1 MLLKLPKVKLL
12 FAIALLFIASSP
24 LFAFNA
30 GDKIVYPTVGIG
42 ISGGNS
48 TALYGENLGTLYGN
62 SAYWNNANLETSFAF
77 SVGAAFDYLI
87 TDRIALTTGLTYNY
101 FPYQIVLP
109 KKDAID
115 DAKYRIYFD
124 YLTIPIGVRA
134 YINYFLVGGG
144 LFYAIN
150 LTSDFENQNPY
161 DSSNK
166 GSVKEAKNLF
176 GFFIDLGLNYELS
189 ETKSLQLYIKF
200 LQSVT
205 NTDGDN
211 YDILKNIKQRV
222 YTINIA
228 YGVKI

>member
-1 MLLKLPKVKLL
+1 MLLELLKVKLV
-12 FAIALLFIASSP
+12 FAIALLFIASSS

-30 GDKIVYPTVGIG
+30 GDKIIYPTVGMG
-42 ISGGNS
+42 ISVGNS
-48 TALYGENLGTLYGN
+48 TALYGENLGTIYGN
-62 SAYWNNANLETSFAF
+62 SAYWNNADLETSIAF
-77 SVGAAFDYLI
+77 SVGAAFDYFI

-101 FPYQIVLP
+101 FPYQIIWP

-124 YLTIPIGVRA
+124 YLILPLGVRG
-134 YINYFLVGGG
+134 YFNYFLVGGG
-144 LFYAIN
+144 LFYALN

-161 DSSNK
+161 DTSNK
-166 GSVKEAKNLF
+166 GSIKEAKNLF

-189 ETKSLQLYIKF
+189 ETKNLQLYIK
-200 LQSVT
+200 LIQSIT
-205 NTDGDN
+205 NTNGDN
-211 YDILKNIKQRV
+211 SDILKNIKQRV